1 MAVVWDARAGRLV
14 RETEA
19 ERQLREAEARNE
31 RDQFETD
38 QSRWDR
44 MRTMSRDEQRS
55 QQAYRQRQQDARLQP
70 PPPPGFESAADIKK
84 RQQAEQARANAIA
97 KARAETAK
105 NVATRQAGLNAAT
118 GFEELARGGSEE
130 ALARIAGLYEP
141 QFSAAE
147 SARADELR
155 LLRDALTGAGTQ
167 IDAATQEYLQN
178 LAPTRA
184 FENVPLLALEAEQ
197 NPLLEA
203 LRSQGA
209 GTAEVEAQGALD
221 TALANQL
228 RQLAERSA
236 QQYGATESAY
246 VDALRR
252 SALGG
257 QMAGQQYL
265 ATRGREAESAI
276 GTRYADL
283 LNELRSGRAEAEA
296 DVATTLQNALAKA
309 LETRAEAE
317 SIPVP
322 KKKETA
328 KPATKPTTTASTSKP
343 TVTTPT
349 VTAPKA
355 TPKKKTGAS
364 TVRAM

>member
-1 MAVVWDARAGRLV
+1 MV
-14 RETEA
+14 RETDA
-19 ERQLREAEARNE
+19 ERELRESEARNE
-31 RDQFETD
+31 RAQFETD
-38 QSRWDR
+38 QSRYDR
-44 MRTMSRDEQRS
+44 MRTMSRDEQRA
-55 QQAYRQRQQDARLQP
+55 QQSYRQRQQDARLQN
-70 PPPPGFESAADIKK
+70 PPPPGFESAAEIKK

-105 NVATRQAGLNAAT
+105 NVATRRAGLQAAT

-141 QFSAAE
+141 QFAAAE
-147 SARADELR
+147 SARFDELS
-155 LLRDALTGAGTQ
+155 LLRDALTGASGQ
-167 IDAATQEYLQN
+167 IDAATQQYLQN
-178 LAPTRA
+178 LAPTQA
-184 FENVPLLALEAEQ
+184 FQNVPLLALEAQE

-209 GTAEVEAQGALD
+209 GTAEVEAQAGLD

-228 RQLAERSA
+228 RALSERSA

-252 SALGG
+252 QALGG

-265 ATRGREAESAI
+265 ATRGREAESSI

-322 KKKETA
+322 KKKETK
-328 KPATKPTTTASTSKP
+328 KPTATKPTTTASATKP

-349 VTAPKA
+349 VTTPKT
-355 TPKKKTGAS
+355 TPKKKTGSS

>member
-1 MAVVWDARAGRLV
+1 MAVRYDARAGRMV
-14 RETEA
+14 RETDEQRAARELEEA
-19 ERQLREAEARNE
+19 NARNAQK
-31 RDQFETD
+31 QFETD

-44 MRTMSRDEQRS
+44 MRTMSRDEQRA
-55 QQAYRQRQQDARLQP
+55 QQAYRQRQQDARLQTEP
-70 PPPPGFESAADIKK
+70 PEGFESAAEIKK
-84 RQQAEQARANAIA
+84 RQDAEKARANAIA
-97 KARAETAK
+97 KARAETQK
-105 NVATRQAGLNAAT
+105 NIATRRAGLQAAT

-141 QFSAAE
+141 QFAAAE

-197 NPLLEA
+197 NPLLDA

-209 GTAEVEAQGALD
+209 GTAEVEAQRGLD

-283 LNELRSGRAEAEA
+283 LNELRTGRAQAEA

-322 KKKETA
+322 KKQKKN
-328 KPATKPTTTASTSKP
+328 KPKNTTNTNTNVNTPNVTGRSGGGATGR
-343 TVTTPT
+343 TVL
-349 VTAPKA
+349 
-355 TPKKKTGAS
+355 
-364 TVRAM
+364 